1 MKKRCKWTGQDP
13 LMQDYHDNE
22 WGIALNDDKK
32 WFEFLVLDTF
42 QAGLSWRTILHKR
55 EGFRK
60 CFYKF
65 DVQKVAQIES
75 LELEKLCQNKEI
87 IRNRLKIKATI
98 SNAKAFIKIQQEFG
112 SFNQYIWR
120 FTNGKTIHNSFKE
133 LSEIPATT
141 PLSDKMSK
149 ELKGKGFKFVG
160 STICYAFMQASG
172 IVNDH
177 TVDCFR
183 YQQINKENNLLDAQ

>member
-1 MKKRCKWTGQDP
+1 MKKRCKWP
-13 LMQDYHDNE
+13 SAIELDYHDSE
-22 WGIALNDDKK
+22 WGVPVNSDKK
-32 WFEFLVLDTF
+32 WFEFLVLDSF
-42 QAGLSWRTILHKR
+42 QAGLSWKIILQKR

-60 CFYKF
+60 AFHDF
-65 DVQKVAQIES
+65 DVQRVAEMTQEKQ
-75 LELEKLCQNKEI
+75 EKLLNDSSI
-87 IRNRLKIKATI
+87 IRNRLKIKATVT
-98 SNAKAFIKIQQEFG
+98 NAQAFIRIQKEFG
-112 SFNQYIWR
+112 SFNAYIWK
-120 FTNGKTIHNSFKE
+120 FTNGKPIHNSYKE

-141 PLSDKMSK
+141 PLSDKMSQ

-183 YQQINKENNLLDAQ
+183 HSEIQKISFNN